1 MRFTRYITEAG
12 ESPGKM
18 ELVKT
23 NVEKAYEYAKSLFA
37 KKGQDIDKEFTDF
50 KKNYEFAKKQASGGK
65 TQRKDMPVIDEKD
78 VKDFQYRLANGYIDW
93 KAPFSDPKF
102 KKDPFP
108 QGLKMSDAQEWLRAG
123 HGDADGEWPDD
134 KIKAK
139 LGKETVGKLKPI
151 QKQIYADKSIEAT
164 IQFGIDVTKNFLQNQ
179 STFII
184 SSDNFIIDGHHRYLS
199 GLLIDPTMKV
209 NVLRVEAPIS
219 KLLPLSLTYSDAVGN
234 KRNL

>member
-1 MRFTRYITEAG
+1 
-12 ESPGKM
+12 M

-23 NVEKAYEYAKSLFA
+23 NVDKAYEYAKSLFD
-37 KKGQDIDKEFTDF
+37 KKGLDIEKKFPNF

-65 TQRKDMPVIDEKD
+65 TKRADMPVIDEKD
-78 VKDFQYRLANGYIDW
+78 VKDFQKRLANGYIDW
-93 KAPFSDPKF
+93 KPPFKEPSN

-108 QGLKMSDAQEWLRAG
+108 EGLRASDAQEWLTAG
-123 HGDADGEWPDD
+123 KGDESGDGEWPDD

-164 IQFGIDVTKNFLQNQ
+164 IQFGIDVTKNFLQSQ

-199 GLLIDPTMKV
+199 GLLIDPKMKV

-219 KLLPLSLTYSDAVGN
+219 KLLPMSLSYSDAVGN